1 MSGIRLAARQVR
13 YENKAFWRN
22 PPAAFFT
29 FAFPLIFLVI
39 FNLLFG
45 NEPYRTPGGVLT
57 TASTFFVPAIA
68 TFAIVTATF
77 TNLATTVT
85 FARDQGLLK
94 RYRGT
99 PLPSWAYLAG
109 RIAHAIAIT
118 ILLVALVTV
127 FGALFYEVDPPV
139 ATLPAVLAAL
149 AAGAFAF
156 CSLGLAMTAAIP
168 TAEASPAI
176 VNGIILPLLFISD
189 VFIQTDQA
197 PAWVGTLGDVF
208 PIKHLSQALQTAFT
222 PGATGA
228 GFEWGHLG
236 IVAAWGVAGLALS
249 LRFFSWEP
257 RS

>member
-1 MSGIRLAARQVR
+1 MSALRLAARQVR
-13 YENKAFWRN
+13 YENRAFWRN

-45 NEPYRTPGGVLT
+45 NETIRVPGGET

-77 TNLATTVT
+77 TNLATAVS

-99 PLPSWAYLAG
+99 PLPAWAFLTG
-109 RIAHAIAIT
+109 RVAHAVIVT
-118 ILLVALVTV
+118 ILLVVIVTA
-127 FGALFYEVDPPV
+127 FGALFYGVDVPTN
-139 ATLPAVLAAL
+139 TLPAVLVAL
-149 AAGAFAF
+149 AVGGFAF

-168 TAEASPAI
+168 NAEAAPAV
-176 VNGIILPLLFISD
+176 VNAVILPLLFISD
-189 VFIQTDQA
+189 VFIRLDDA
-197 PAWVGTLGDVF
+197 PAWVQTLGDLF
-208 PIKHLSQALQTAFT
+208 PVKHLSTALQTAYNPFHAGT
-222 PGATGA
+222 
-228 GFEWGHLG
+228 GFEWGHVG
-236 IVAAWGVAGLALS
+236 IVAAWGVAGLLLA

-257 RS
+257 RR

>member
-1 MSGIRLAARQVR
+1 MSAARLAARQIG

-45 NEPYRTPGGVLT
+45 NETITVPGGET
-57 TASTFFVPAIA
+57 TASTFFVAAIA
-68 TFAIVTATF
+68 AFSIVTATF
-77 TNLATTVT
+77 TNLATAVS

-99 PLPSWAYLAG
+99 PLPGWAYLTG
-109 RIAHAIAIT
+109 RISHAIIVT
-118 ILLVALVTV
+118 VLLVALVTA
-127 FGALFYEVDPPV
+127 FGALFYGVDVPTT
-139 ATLPAVLAAL
+139 TLPALLVTLAV
-149 AAGAFAF
+149 GAFAF

-168 TAEASPAI
+168 NADAAPAI
-176 VNGIILPLLFISD
+176 VNAVILPLLFISD
-189 VFIQTDQA
+189 VFIRTDDA
-197 PAWVGTLGDVF
+197 PEWVSTVGSVF
-208 PIKHLSQALQTAFT
+208 PVKHLSEALQTSFNPFQA
-222 PGATGA
+222 GA

-236 IVAAWGVAGLALS
+236 VIALWGVGGLVLA

-257 RS
+257 RT

>member
-1 MSGIRLAARQVR
+1 MSSPRLVARQIR
-13 YENKAFWRN
+13 YENRAFWRN

-45 NEPYRTPGGVLT
+45 NEPIRVPGGET

-77 TNLATTVT
+77 TNLATTLA

-99 PLPSWAYLAG
+99 PLPAWAFLTG
-109 RIAHAIAIT
+109 RVTHAVTIT
-118 ILLVALVTV
+118 ILLVALVTA
-127 FGALFYEVDPPV
+127 FGALFYGVDVPTN
-139 ATLPAVLAAL
+139 TLPAVLVAL
-149 AAGAFAF
+149 AVGGFAF

-168 TAEASPAI
+168 NADAAPAV
-176 VNGIILPLLFISD
+176 VNAVILPLLFISD
-189 VFIQTDQA
+189 VFIRLEEA
-197 PAWVGTLGDVF
+197 PAWVQTLGDLF
-208 PIKHLSQALQTAFT
+208 PVKHLSKALQTAYNPFHS
-222 PGATGA
+222 GA
-228 GFEWGHLG
+228 GFEWGHAG
-236 IVAAWGVAGLALS
+236 IVAAWGVAGLLLA

-257 RS
+257 RT